1 MSTDC
6 NNYNM
11 HYPRNDFFC
20 SNKRCYDRYALIVGV
35 KSIHTTLDDLIDAVT
50 EFEKLE
56 GCIYDVE
63 EATPPP
69 TRWRRSGG
77 DTPKY
82 STIYFDVHKDE
93 PMTREELLAFIPI
106 AIHQRGLETDS
117 PHFVVYI
124 PPNPWNNPYLELD
137 GGYSTF
143 ELTIHFKD
151 RIIT

>member
-1 MSTDC
+1 
-6 NNYNM
+6 M

-35 KSIHTTLDDLIDAVT
+35 KSIHTTLDDLIAAVT
-50 EFEKLE
+50 EFEKLD

-63 EATPPP
+63 EA
-69 TRWRRSGG
+69 
-77 DTPKY
+77 TPKY

-124 PPNPWNNPYLELD
+124 PPNPWNNPYLELN

-151 RIIT
+151 KIIFKSEGAN

>member
-50 EFEKLE
+50 EFEKLD

-63 EATPPP
+63 EA
-69 TRWRRSGG
+69 
-77 DTPKY
+77 TPKY

-93 PMTREELLAFIPI
+93 PMTPDELVSFIPI
-106 AIHQRGLETDS
+106 ALHQRGLEADA
-117 PHFVVYI
+117 PYFVVYI
-124 PPNPWNNPYLELD
+124 PPNPWNNPYLELN

-143 ELTIHFKD
+143 ELTINFKD
-151 RIIT
+151 KIIFKSEGAN